1 MICFR
6 APVLLLLATTP
17 CRAGC
22 HVDHFSFYHSFEAP
36 ATMHVTSGALCS
48 LKFTNGGKANI
59 DSIAITEQPKHGAT
73 SWNGSTAYPE
83 VRYKSSPGYRGQDEF
98 SLNISGP
105 SQRSTSPAGVRV
117 SVDVK

>member
-1 MICFR
+1 
-6 APVLLLLATTP
+6 VLLLLVATP

-22 HVDHFSFYHSFEAP
+22 HVDHFSFYHGFEVP
-36 ATMHVTSGALCS
+36 ATMYVTSGALCS
-48 LKFTNGGKANI
+48 IKFTNGRKANI

-73 SWNGSTAYPE
+73 SWNGSTVYPE

-98 SLNISGP
+98 SLKISGP
-105 SQRSTSPAGVRV
+105 SQRSISPASVRV